1 MFVRDYV
8 IVETPI
14 LRYRRG
20 MNHSRSSSSS
30 ALLEFPSKS
39 APAPI
44 PESLLLHFAGGA
56 GAGLS
61 GVGTFI
67 ENGASLVSDEAV
79 AALRSRRDQL
89 RQKIVSLGEMERLSG
104 RIELL
109 AAVFDDACTHGHE
122 HSRATREIAFA
133 LLYFLNGVDR
143 IPDSVPEI
151 GYLDDAVVAQ
161 LVLQRQGAAVRRAAI
176 RNGWELPAEA
186 A

>member
-1 MFVRDYV
+1 
-8 IVETPI
+8 
-14 LRYRRG
+14 

-30 ALLEFPSKS
+30 ALLEFPSGS
-39 APAPI
+39 AATPI
-44 PESLLLHFAGGA
+44 PGSLLLHFAGGA

-61 GVGTFI
+61 GVGAFI
-67 ENGASLVSDEAV
+67 ENGASLVGDEAV
-79 AALRSRRDQL
+79 AALRGRSAQL
-89 RQKIVSLGEMERLSG
+89 RQKIAGLGEMERLGG

-109 AAVFDDACTHGHE
+109 AAVFEDACAHGHE
-122 HSRATREIAFA
+122 RSRATREIAFA

-161 LVLQRQGAAVRRAAI
+161 LVLQRQAAAVRSSAI
-176 RNGWELPAEA
+176 RNGWKVPAEA